1 VAIPRPAGRL
11 DINLLERRPVAHVA
25 PQYDFQLFAEACIS
39 TLRLLRQ
46 LRVCESDDL
55 VAALEQR
62 LGY

>member
-25 PQYDFQLFAEACIS
+25 QYDFQLFAEACIR

-62 LGY
+62 LGD

>member
-25 PQYDFQLFAEACIS
+25 QYYFQLFAEAYIR

-62 LGY
+62 LGD